1 MRVTC
6 LQEAAST
13 RSGFETRTSRK
24 EFADWE
30 AELEA
35 LYSGFAG
42 SVGLA
47 LLALLLVRVAEG
59 IGLIVE
65 PDGADD
71 VRRAEEIAMT
81 NSAAANPK
89 DQTGE
94 TAVNPTKKQEEV

>member
-1 MRVTC
+1 M
-6 LQEAAST
+6 
-13 RSGFETRTSRK
+13 
-24 EFADWE
+24 
-30 AELEA
+30 EA

-65 PDGADD
+65 PDGAD
-71 VRRAEEIAMT
+71 VARQAQEIAMIG
-81 NSAAANPK
+81 SDAANPK

-94 TAVNPTKKQEEV
+94 TAVNPKNKQEEV

>member
-1 MRVTC
+1 M
-6 LQEAAST
+6 
-13 RSGFETRTSRK
+13 
-24 EFADWE
+24 
-30 AELEA
+30 EA

-71 VRRAEEIAMT
+71 ARRAEIAMIG
-81 NSAAANPK
+81 SGAADPK

-94 TAVNPTKKQEEV
+94 TVVNPTKKQEEV